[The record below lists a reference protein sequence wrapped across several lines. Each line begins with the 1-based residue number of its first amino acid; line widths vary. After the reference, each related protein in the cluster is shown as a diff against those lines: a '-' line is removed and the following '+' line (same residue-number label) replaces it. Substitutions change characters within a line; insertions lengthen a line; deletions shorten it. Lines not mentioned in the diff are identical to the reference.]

1 VWNVWEPGQRSCFG
15 CRECCEAP
23 VEGGGHVPCGREMAA
38 AGGFLQVAEWMLA
51 GLGGEVDQVS
61 RSVGQAG
68 SSVRP
73 GTCLSTR
80 SGSAKVRDPTSC
92 SAAFPKPLS
101 SVNGPDELRPGG
113 TH

>member
-1 VWNVWEPGQRSCFG
+1 
-15 CRECCEAP
+15 
-23 VEGGGHVPCGREMAA
+23 
-38 AGGFLQVAEWMLA
+38 MLA

-80 SGSAKVRDPTSC
+80 SGSAKVRAQQVVVRRHSPSLYRASTAQTNRGREAPTKQSLGR
-92 SAAFPKPLS
+92 AGQQKVDTANHPWPQPT
-101 SVNGPDELRPGG
+101 VR
-113 TH
+113 